1 MTQVPRRW
9 SSLVALALSLLAI
22 LCVSRSAPAQSTPA
36 TSASAATT
44 TSAASSTSPSA
55 HASASLVAQ
64 ASASPAARASASA
77 SADAL
82 APEAASAPEPPSASA
97 PAPEPAT
104 ASASERAPEP
114 EPSASAAAHPSHAA
128 SATAPAPSGSA
139 AAAAT
144 SAEVRLHEHPI
155 FTLSVSRVDQRASE
169 RATAASRAL
178 ESVVDDPGKATAHVE
193 ESPGNA
199 VVFVGNT
206 PIVSLGDA
214 DAEAAGGDV
223 SLHVYAASVRSKI
236 DDALR
241 AERTRTAIAEHVFS
255 FSLLVFSALLA
266 FLLVRRVGEISGRL
280 RMWVKSNPDHIP
292 ALKLGTIEVVRPA
305 AVRGAVSVGLALAHR
320 IAQFTIVYSW
330 LIFALSRFEATRDY
344 TDRLA
349 GFVLV
354 PLSALI
360 GRLGSSLPLFVVA
373 AIAALALGVAVRF
386 VGLFF
391 GSVARGETH
400 VAWLPRDLAGPTS
413 VLVRAGMVLA
423 SIVLAAPLITG
434 TDDGALSRAG
444 VVALVALGL
453 ACTPVLACAAAGVPA
468 VYGRHLRPGDFV
480 EAGGRAGIVRDV
492 TLLELVLEDAVG
504 CEVRVP
510 QLLGLWHPMRVLGS
524 APLAS
529 IEIVVDP
536 SERPAKVEETLVGA
550 ALATCDRARV
560 DLVSIDA
567 DGACWRVSAV
577 PKYGNGVAAVGDAMA
592 LAIAERGIA
601 LGRRRSK

>member
-1 MTQVPRRW
+1 V
-9 SSLVALALSLLAI
+9 
-22 LCVSRSAPAQSTPA
+22 
-36 TSASAATT
+36 
-44 TSAASSTSPSA
+44 SA
-55 HASASLVAQ
+55 HG
-64 ASASPAARASASA
+64 
-77 SADAL
+77 
-82 APEAASAPEPPSASA
+82 PSSA
-97 PAPEPAT
+97 PAP
-104 ASASERAPEP
+104 SS
-114 EPSASAAAHPSHAA
+114 SAAAEA
-128 SATAPAPSGSA
+128 SSD
-139 AAAAT
+139 
-144 SAEVRLHEHPI
+144 VRLHEHPV
-155 FTLSVSRVDQRASE
+155 FSLRVSRVDQSATDRA
-169 RATAASRAL
+169 RAASRAL
-178 ESVVDDPGKATAHVE
+178 ESVLEDPEKATARVE

-199 VVFVGNT
+199 VIFVGRT

-214 DAEAAGGDV
+214 DAAAAGGDV
-223 SLHVYAASVRSKI
+223 SLHVYAASLATKI

-241 AERTRTAIAEHVFS
+241 AERTRSAIAEHVFS

-266 FLLVRRVGEISGRL
+266 FLLVRRVGDISGRA
-280 RMWVKSNPDHIP
+280 RMWVKANPDHIP

-305 AVRGAVSVGLALAHR
+305 AVRGAVSIGLALAHR
-320 IAQFTIVYSW
+320 IAQFAIAYSW

-360 GRLGSSLPLFVVA
+360 GRVGSALPLFVVA
-373 AIAALALGVAVRF
+373 AIAAVALGVAVRF

-391 GSVARGETH
+391 GGLARGETH
-400 VAWLPRDLAGPTS
+400 LAWLPRDLAGPTS
-413 VLVRAGMVLA
+413 VLVRSGMVLV
-423 SIVLAAPLITG
+423 SIVLASPLITG

-468 VYGRHLRPGDFV
+468 VYGRHIRVGDFV

-510 QLLGLWHPMRVLGS
+510 QLLSLWNPMRVLGS
-524 APLAS
+524 APMAS
-529 IEIVVDP
+529 IEIVVDAA
-536 SERPAKVEETLVGA
+536 ERPARVEEALVGA
-550 ALATCDRARV
+550 TLATCDRARV
-560 DLVSIDA
+560 DFVSLDA

-577 PKYGNGVAAVGDAMA
+577 PKYGKGVAAVGDAVA

-601 LGRRRSK
+601 LGRRRPK

>member
-1 MTQVPRRW
+1 MPE
-9 SSLVALALSLLAI
+9 AAPPPAE
-22 LCVSRSAPAQSTPA
+22 SAPEI
-36 TSASAATT
+36 ASAPT
-44 TSAASSTSPSA
+44 
-55 HASASLVAQ
+55 L
-64 ASASPAARASASA
+64 ASASA
-77 SADAL
+77 SAS
-82 APEAASAPEPPSASA
+82 APAPAPTPAPASASASA
-97 PAPEPAT
+97 PAP
-104 ASASERAPEP
+104 SS
-114 EPSASAAAHPSHAA
+114 SAAAPPS
-128 SATAPAPSGSA
+128 SD
-139 AAAAT
+139 
-144 SAEVRLHEHPI
+144 VRLHEHPV
-155 FTLSVSRVDQRASE
+155 FSVRVPRVDQSAADRA
-169 RATAASRAL
+169 RAASHAL
-178 ESVVDDPGKATAHVE
+178 ESVLDDPEKASAHVE

-199 VVFVGNT
+199 VIFVGRI

-223 SLHVYAASVRSKI
+223 SLHVYAASVASKI

-241 AERTRTAIAEHVFS
+241 AERTRSAIAEHVFS

-266 FLLVRRVGEISGRL
+266 FLLVRRVGDISGRA
-280 RMWVKSNPDHIP
+280 RMWVKAHPDAIP
-292 ALKLGTIEVVRPA
+292 ALKLGTIEVVRPV
-305 AVRGAVSVGLALAHR
+305 AVRGAVAIGLALAHR
-320 IAQFTIVYSW
+320 IAQFTIAYSW

-360 GRLGSSLPLFVVA
+360 GRVGSALPLFVVA
-373 AIAALALGVAVRF
+373 AIAAVALGIAVRF

-391 GSVARGETH
+391 GGLARGETH

-413 VLVRAGMVLA
+413 VLVRSGMVLA

-468 VYGRHLRPGDFV
+468 VYGRHLRVGDFV

-510 QLLGLWHPMRVLGS
+510 QLLGLWNPMRVLGT
-524 APLAS
+524 APMAS
-529 IEIVVDP
+529 IEVVVDA
-536 SERPAKVEETLVGA
+536 STRPALVEEALVGA
-550 ALATCDRARV
+550 TLATCERARV
-560 DLVSIDA
+560 DLVSLDA

-577 PKYGNGVAAVGDAMA
+577 PKYGKGVAAVGDAVAVAM
-592 LAIAERGIA
+592 AERGIA
-601 LGRRRSK
+601 LGRRRTK

>member
-1 MTQVPRRW
+1 
-9 SSLVALALSLLAI
+9 
-22 LCVSRSAPAQSTPA
+22 
-36 TSASAATT
+36 
-44 TSAASSTSPSA
+44 
-55 HASASLVAQ
+55 
-64 ASASPAARASASA
+64 
-77 SADAL
+77 
-82 APEAASAPEPPSASA
+82 
-97 PAPEPAT
+97 
-104 ASASERAPEP
+104 
-114 EPSASAAAHPSHAA
+114 
-128 SATAPAPSGSA
+128 
-139 AAAAT
+139 
-144 SAEVRLHEHPI
+144 VRLHEHPI

-241 AERTRTAIAEHVFS
+241 AERTRSAIAEHVFS

-529 IEIVVDP
+529 IEIIVDP

-577 PKYGNGVAAVGDAMA
+577 PKYGHGVAAVGDAVA